1 MEQQVLKPLDFV
13 PNSHVYQ
20 QVLKS
25 MLLKYMIEELDTI
38 DMRNTNTKDSFH
50 HVHNFVD
57 DEFFA

>member
-38 DMRNTNTKDSFH
+38 DMRNTNTKDSFY